1 MAEHTESGTRHPL
14 LPFPSLLLLT
24 APPFSD
30 FQKPQASG
38 SGQMGVGIVAQPCHP
53 IQEESRHRPQ
63 WKSNNRRMRAGV
75 WADKAPHC
83 PRGPRDE
90 AAA

>member
-1 MAEHTESGTRHPL
+1 MAEHAASGTRHPL

-30 FQKPQASG
+30 FQKPQAAG
-38 SGQMGVGIVAQPCHP
+38 SGQIAVGIVAQPRHP

-63 WKSNNRRMRAGV
+63 WKSDNRRMAGV
-75 WADKAPHC
+75 WADKALHC
-83 PRGPRDE
+83 PQGPRDE